1 MPRAALIERH
11 GGPEVF
17 VWRDVGVGRP
27 GPGEARVRHTAVGLN
42 WADLRYRQGGDSH
55 YPVASLPAVIGL
67 EAAGVVEEVGAGVT
81 LVAPGD
87 RVAYGALPLG
97 AYAEERVIAAAD
109 LYRLPEE
116 IGEAQAAAAYL
127 KGLTAQYLAE
137 RAYPVAAG
145 ETVLVHAAAGGVGSI
160 LCQIA
165 KSRGARVIGTAG
177 GADKAAYAEAHGCD
191 HAIDYHAGDFGR
203 AVVEIV
209 GERAVD
215 VVYDSVGLATFA
227 GSLDLLRPRGMMVS
241 FGHASGKVP
250 PLDIVDLRAQGLAL
264 SDPLHRPHL
273 QQRPRELRL
282 AGRRAVRHDRLRLGA
297 GAGRAA
303 LRPVG
308 CRPSPPRHGGA
319 QDPRAL
325 GPDPVGRGWRHGP
338 GGRRPSTGTSAP
350 ARPCRTLPGSH
361 MRPCAA
367 PAPVARA
374 VGRG

>member
-1 MPRAALIERH
+1 MAKAALIERH

-17 VWRDVGVGRP
+17 TWKDVEVGRP

-109 LYRLPEE
+109 LYRLPEG
-116 IGEAQAAAAYL
+116 IGEAQAAAAYI

-165 KSRGARVIGTAG
+165 QSRGARVIGTAG

-209 GERAVD
+209 GEHAVD

-227 GSLDLLRPRGMMVS
+227 RSLDLLRPRGMMVS

-250 PLDIVDLRAQGLAL
+250 PLDIVDLAHKGSLYLTRCTGRTYNSGRENFASQADALFAMIASGSVRAPVERRYAL
-264 SDPLHRPHL
+264 SDAAQAHR
-273 QQRPRELRL
+273 
-282 AGRRAVRHDRLRLGA
+282 DM
-297 GAGRAA
+297 AA
-303 LRPVG
+303 RKT
-308 CRPSPPRHGGA
+308 
-319 QDPRAL
+319 
-325 GPDPVGRGWRHGP
+325 RGLSVLIP
-338 GGRRPSTGTSAP
+338 
-350 ARPCRTLPGSH
+350 
-361 MRPCAA
+361 
-367 PAPVARA
+367 
-374 VGRG
+374 